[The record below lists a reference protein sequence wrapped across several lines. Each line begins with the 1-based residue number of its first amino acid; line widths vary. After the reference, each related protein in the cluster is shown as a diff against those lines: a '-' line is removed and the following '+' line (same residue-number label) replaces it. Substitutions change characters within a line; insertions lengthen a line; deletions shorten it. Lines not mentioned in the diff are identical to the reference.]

1 MIMLSLELAILVN
14 GGSEPLSFFIPMII
28 LSSPFLTI
36 MAVNRLSLNGLI
48 EKIPEFFNKYNIS
61 TNEILLYLFI
71 IAFLFTGISVI
82 VATKIYERREF

>member
-1 MIMLSLELAILVN
+1 
-14 GGSEPLSFFIPMII
+14 MII
-28 LSSPFLTI
+28 LSSPFLII